1 MADKASLILE
11 ASKQFIRGHEQ
22 VPKTQDFAP
31 EAYYATKGDRAKG
44 ILTIGWGTT
53 RLDDRA
59 VQEGD
64 TITREEA
71 ERYFERDVRAAIS
84 DFNSTVSKEA
94 RDQLGVNESAA
105 VTSFLYNNGNTSE
118 WRNSRALGH
127 LNKLEIPEF
136 IFELSDREQGFT
148 KQRDPE
154 TGEYSFVK
162 GLWKRRKD
170 EVSLFNMPDIDANAG
185 IGALSVNG
193 YNDGDSAASGADIMR
208 GFGISSLRDVKEMRK
223 WLEAQAYGADLSAM
237 DDDDIKDL
245 IESLQGE
252 LADITEIEENR
263 FYKDATKRDS
273 DVYSDTYGETI
284 SREPYNYVMPDEWI
298 EKHNERMGFSPFDVD
313 PMTNLLKWVIG
324 NKGHMPQSE
333 YDAMVKKLTDLQSMQ
348 TGREKEYNRGGITNF
363 RPMGAVP
370 TGVGMPMHMPR
381 PPRGQMPPP
390 GMRRGGIV
398 GYQNRG
404 QVEGPLPPH
413 LQMRPSW
420 TPGEG
425 DADIEEVIVDSP
437 RIQDDWRVRRRI
449 LKEELGRLQQLADST
464 GYSVEEII
472 ENRRGQ
478 GSLDPEAA
486 AHMLYMLELDYRL
499 GPEEEAGKLL
509 GPMSGPQESLPPHLK
524 ERPSWTPT
532 RDDEVGSEAWKAE
545 RARERAEAAA
555 LYDLST
561 KTPRFDRDRGFQE
574 GGVVTPFGMSLADT
588 AEMASFSSQAQAAP
602 NGDLRGGIMSGQEAA
617 GSGALGALS
626 RQEFGTGRSLLP
638 SFTTEERGM
647 PGVEAQESWE
657 VQPRYGRFY
666 KSGGLTGQANK
677 VAGAGRY
684 GDTELVHMNPAE
696 VQGLASLVPLTI
708 NPETGKPEAFLGML
722 LGVLG
727 NYLAGTGMM
736 AGIATGLGTSGIGS
750 LLGSVITNPAIMGAI
765 GSGGGT
771 WAETGDLEKG
781 ILSGMLSFGVG
792 DALGKAGAQSEG
804 FLGSGATGKGLLS
817 EATVTD
823 PLTAATAASTA
834 TELPAIAARPGV
846 GPFGFGARAGQAATS
861 GLPANATPAMRD
873 AVFKKVQ
880 EDTIKANQGIFN
892 QQPLG
897 KRLGH
902 AGSNLL
908 TKEGINAFM
917 NPMNLSMISTG
928 ASGLGAIRAEE
939 QYADWVEQQEEE
951 KKRRRARML
960 GMPENI
966 PQGVRQRFG
975 LPAGG
980 G

>member
-390 GMRRGGIV
+390 GMQGGGIV

-420 TPGEG
+420 TPGE
-425 DADIEEVIVDSP
+425 DEADIEEVLTDNP
-437 RIQDDWRVRRRI
+437 RIQFEALNANDD
-449 LKEELGRLQQLADST
+449 EEMRFDALVQELEHYRELASRS
-464 GYSVEEII
+464 GHSIEEII
-472 ENRRGQ
+472 SNRRAQ
-478 GSLDPEAA
+478 GSLDPTAA
-486 AHMLYMLELDYRL
+486 SNMLYMLETLRQQFNRGEMG
-499 GPEEEAGKLL
+499 GPLLSPPEPAPSSPKFESPEVQDIGYGGNKEE
-509 GPMSGPQESLPPHLK
+509 
-524 ERPSWTPT
+524 W
-532 RDDEVGSEAWKAE
+532 
-545 RARERAEAAA
+545 ARKRAEAAA
-555 LYDLST
+555 LY
-561 KTPRFDRDRGFQE
+561 DRGFQE

-657 VQPRYGRFY
+657 VEPRYGRFY

-736 AGIATGLGTSGIGS
+736 AGVAGALGTSGIGS

-771 WAETGDLEKG
+771 WAQTGDLEKG

-792 DALGKAGAQSEG
+792 DALQKAGATSEG

-861 GLPANATPAMRD
+861 GLPANASPAVRD